1 MAIKQNVE
9 TLGVKMPFQK
19 YQKRT
24 GDLIHDAEIEAEVE
38 IHKKIRNKNTQAL
51 LIAFIGVGLVFV
63 AYQSMQNQD
72 LISALLGPE
81 ETQLAEIISSENI
94 MPAFAPETPAETIV
108 SENPKPEPQLPISQN
123 ANPIDAV
130 MNQGGFPLNGTPK
143 IIKINGNADSMAS
156 MTAAERAALTI
167 SKALEPRKNLETSQ
181 PSQPVIT
188 QSMPV
193 VAPSP
198 PASPQP
204 AQPKLA
210 AFVAGETHFIQL
222 GAFLIKANSDQLI
235 KNLES
240 KGFAAFSHT
249 RTVKASMHVAFIGGF
264 SDQSSGQTL
273 LNDLKSKG
281 FEPFFKENPD
291 STYDMILGK
300 FVFKNSAEDFRKD
313 LNKQGILTNVKRMR
327 IDARQYV
334 VRMEGLPS
342 KAAALLQQ
350 KELETEGFKTALI
363 GLSSKSI

>member
-1 MAIKQNVE
+1 MAIKQNAETPGVE
-9 TLGVKMPFQK
+9 MPFQK

-72 LISALLGPE
+72 LISALLGSE
-81 ETQLAEIISSENI
+81 ETQLAEITGSENI
-94 MPAFAPETPAETIV
+94 KPALAPETPEKMSV
-108 SENPKPEPQLPISQN
+108 SENTKPDAQLPISPN

-130 MNQGGFPLNGTPK
+130 MNQGGFPLNEAPK
-143 IIKINGNADSMAS
+143 IIKINGNSDAMAS
-156 MTAAERAALTI
+156 MTPTERAALTI
-167 SKALEPRKNLETSQ
+167 SKVLEPSNIIKTSQ
-181 PSQPVIT
+181 PSQPVI
-188 QSMPV
+188 
-193 VAPSP
+193 AP
-198 PASPQP
+198 PAQEE
-204 AQPKLA
+204 LT
-210 AFVAGETHFIQL
+210 AFIMGKTHFIQL

-235 KNLES
+235 KNLKS

-249 RTVKASMHVAFIGGF
+249 RTIKASMHVAFIGGF
-264 SDQSSGQTL
+264 SDRSSGQTL

-281 FEPFFKENPD
+281 FKPILKENPD

-300 FVFKNSAEDFRKD
+300 FVFKNSAEGFRKD

>member
-1 MAIKQNVE
+1 MAIKQNAE
-9 TLGVKMPFQK
+9 TLGVEMPFQK
-19 YQKRT
+19 YKKRT

-63 AYQSMQNQD
+63 VYQSMQNQD
-72 LISALLGPE
+72 LVSALFGSE
-81 ETQLAEIISSENI
+81 ETQLAEITSSENI

-130 MNQGGFPLNGTPK
+130 MNQGGFPLNEVPK
-143 IIKINGNADSMAS
+143 IIKINGNADSMAT
-156 MTAAERAALTI
+156 MTPAERAALTI
-167 SKALEPRKNLETSQ
+167 SKALEPSKILKPSQ
-181 PSQPVIT
+181 PSQPV
-188 QSMPV
+188 

-198 PASPQP
+198 LAPPQP
-204 AQPKLA
+204 AQEKLA
-210 AFVAGETHFIQL
+210 AFAVGKTHFIQL

-240 KGFAAFSHT
+240 KGFAAYSHT
-249 RTVKASMHVAFIGGF
+249 RTVKVSMHVAFIGGF

-327 IDARQYV
+327 INARQYV